1 MKYYIF
7 TTTIFNT
14 LDKSKIYSIGYDESR
29 TNVSLAAT
37 ETLTGF
43 TREFDNYE
51 DIGEY
56 LNNQGTWYQE
66 DPELRFDDE
75 YIPSIDDET

>member
-7 TTTIFNT
+7 TTSVFNT

-29 TNVSLAAT
+29 ANVSLAAT

-43 TREFDNYE
+43 IREFDNYE
-51 DIGEY
+51 DMNTF
-56 LNNQGTWYQE
+56 LQ
-66 DPELRFDDE
+66 
-75 YIPSIDDET
+75 